1 MKLEFIK
8 RGAATRLILIFAG
21 WSTDARYY
29 SDCVADGWDTA
40 VVSDYRDL
48 TVPSIPD
55 QYSTVYI
62 FAYSLGVAAASM
74 CDIRAAVRIA
84 ICGSMYPVSDSYGI
98 PETIYSGTLEGLDER
113 SLKKFHLRMAGDKA
127 TYESIK
133 ERLPEN
139 PDIPCLRDELV
150 SIRDNFHIPGKSNTD
165 NRFFRVYLAQSDRI
179 FPYDNL
185 SAFWK
190 EYAVAEIVSL
200 RAPHAVDMASIVK
213 DCLPDTKAIGDGFSR
228 AGKTYNNSAVVQEE
242 ICRKIGDII
251 VSTQRKGN
259 IKVDSVLEIGVGQ
272 GLLTEVWG
280 RLLSPSEATFVDL
293 LPMPEFGI
301 AAKEEYVVADAEE
314 WLKNSTERYDLILS
328 ASTIQ
333 WFADPIGFLHKVKSH
348 LNPGG
353 FALIS
358 TFVKGNLKELDSLR
372 TAPII
377 YRTAE
382 EYRAIPGIQAEEWE
396 RNLTFPS
403 SRELLMH
410 LRLTGVSPRL
420 KKGLVSVGRN
430 VSDES
435 KKRLTELPLHLTYH
449 PMILLINAD
458 DPLI

>member
-21 WSTDARYY
+21 WSTDHRYY
-29 SDCVADGWDTA
+29 NDCVADGWDTA

-48 TVPSIPD
+48 TMSSIPD

-62 FAYSLGVAAASM
+62 FAYSLGVAVASM

-84 ICGSMYPVSDSYGI
+84 ICGSMCPVSDSYGI
-98 PETIYSGTLEGLDER
+98 PEAIYSGTLEGLDER
-113 SLKKFHLRMAGDKA
+113 SLKKFHLRMAGDKV

-133 ERLPEN
+133 KKLPEN
-139 PDIPCLRDELV
+139 PDILRLRDELI
-150 SIRDNFHIPGKSNTD
+150 SIKDNVNNPRKGNSD
-165 NRFFRVYLAQSDRI
+165 YRFDRVYLAKEDRI

-185 SAFWK
+185 YSFWK
-190 EYAVAEIVSL
+190 KYAGTEIVTLS
-200 RAPHAVDMASIVK
+200 APHAMDVASIVK

-228 AGKTYNNSAVVQEE
+228 AGKTYNENALVQEE
-242 ICRKIGDII
+242 ICRKIGVII
-251 VSTQRKGN
+251 DCNQREGN
-259 IKVDSVLEIGVGQ
+259 KVDSVLEIGVGQ
-272 GLLTEVWG
+272 GLLTEVWS
-280 RLLSPSEATFVDL
+280 RLLSPLEATFVDL

-301 AAKEEYVVADAEE
+301 AGKEEYVVADAEE
-314 WLKNSTERYDLILS
+314 WLRNSADSYDLILS

-353 FALIS
+353 FAIIS
-358 TFVKGNLKELDSLR
+358 TFVKGNLKELDSFR

-382 EYRAIPGIQAEEWE
+382 EYRALPGIQAEEWE
-396 RNLTFPS
+396 RTLTFPS
-403 SRELLMH
+403 SRELMMH

-435 KKRLTELPLHLTYH
+435 KKRLTEFPFHLTYH